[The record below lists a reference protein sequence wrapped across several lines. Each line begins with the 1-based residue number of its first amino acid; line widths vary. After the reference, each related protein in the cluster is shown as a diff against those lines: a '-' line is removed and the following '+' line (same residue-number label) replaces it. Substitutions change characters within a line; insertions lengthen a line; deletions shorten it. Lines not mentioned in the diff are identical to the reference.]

1 MNIDIAFLV
10 VIALAAFK
18 GFNRGLIMALFSFA
32 ALFIGLAAA
41 LKLSSVVANYFGTD
55 GTANA
60 PWWPVVAFLA
70 VFLVAALL
78 VRMAGAMVEKTVKI
92 AQLGWINRI
101 GGFLVY
107 GMLYLLLFSI
117 ALFYLVQMGFISTET
132 MQSSRTYA
140 YLEPIG
146 PWAIQGI
153 GKVIPA
159 FQDVF
164 RDLQDYFE
172 GIGEKV
178 PRNSA

>member
-10 VIALAAFK
+10 VLALAAFK
-18 GFNRGLIMALFSFA
+18 GFSRGLVMALFSFA

-41 LKLSSVVANYFGTD
+41 LKLSSVVANYFSAEG
-55 GTANA
+55 NVSA

-70 VFLVAALL
+70 VFLAAALL
-78 VRMAGAMVEKTVKI
+78 VRMAGSVVEKTVKI

-107 GMLYLLLFSI
+107 SMLYLLLFSI
-117 ALFYLVQMGFISTET
+117 VLFYLAQMGLISTES
-132 MQSSRTYA
+132 MKASRTYP

-172 GIGEKV
+172 GIGKKI
-178 PRNSA
+178 PQTSA

>member
-1 MNIDIAFLV
+1 MSIDIAFLAV
-10 VIALAAFK
+10 LALAAFK
-18 GFNRGLIMALFSFA
+18 GFSRGLVMALFSFA

-41 LKLSSVVANYFGTD
+41 LKLSSVVANYFAEAGN
-55 GTANA
+55 AFA
-60 PWWPVVAFLA
+60 PWWPLVAFLA

-78 VRMAGAMVEKTVKI
+78 VRMAGAVVEKTVKI
-92 AQLGWINRI
+92 AQLGWINRV

-107 GMLYLLLFSI
+107 GMLYMLLFSI
-117 ALFYLVQMGFISTET
+117 ALFYLAQMGLLSPES
-132 MQSSRTYA
+132 MQSSRTYP

-153 GKVIPA
+153 GRIIPA

-172 GIGEKV
+172 GIGKKI
-178 PRNSA
+178 PQKSA